1 MFAEIIERPDS
12 PEFIARCQTCKMR
25 ECNCEGDESMQT
37 CIMRNGA
44 DFEFASYRV
53 QHRYKPRTSS
63 IKPKDD
69 PHKYNYS
76 HTTQMLSNR
85 RNAILTEAHQ

>member
-25 ECNCEGDESMQT
+25 ECNCEGEETMQT

-53 QHRYKPRTSS
+53 QHRYKPRANSVAFKS
-63 IKPKDD
+63 KPLQTLKTGTDWY
-69 PHKYNYS
+69 K
-76 HTTQMLSNR
+76 R
-85 RNAILTEAHQ
+85 AEARQ